1 MTVRRR
7 GSRLGY
13 VEVGRLLGEGWI
25 VCRHTCAWQP
35 PTDVYEDDA
44 GLVVQVEIAGMRSE
58 DFLISLAGQTLVIAG
73 VRTDSASK
81 QTYHQMEIRFGEFRT
96 EVYLPW
102 PVEPEDVEASYEE
115 DGFLKL
121 HFPRPGTQRVPVIEA
136 GREED

>member
-1 MTVRRR
+1 MTGRQT
-7 GSRLGY
+7 GARLGY
-13 VEVGRLLGEGWI
+13 VGVERPLEGWI
-25 VCRHTCAWQP
+25 VYRHTSAWQP

-58 DFLISLAGQTLVIAG
+58 DFSISLAGQTLVVAG

-81 QTYHQMEIRFGEFRT
+81 QMYHQMEIRFGEFRA

-102 PVEPEDVEASYEE
+102 SVEPEDVEASYE
-115 DGFLKL
+115 DGFLKVCL
-121 HFPRPGTQRVPVIEA
+121 PRPMAQCVPVVEV

>member
-1 MTVRRR
+1 MTGRQTGARR
-7 GSRLGY
+7 GY
-13 VEVGRLLGEGWI
+13 VGVERPLGEGWI
-25 VCRHTCAWQP
+25 VYRHTCAWQP

-58 DFLISLAGQTLVIAG
+58 DFSISLAGQMLVVAG

-81 QTYHQMEIRFGEFRT
+81 QMYHQMEIRFGEFRA

-102 PVEPEDVEASYEE
+102 SVEPEDVEASYE
-115 DGFLKL
+115 DGFLKVCL
-121 HFPRPGTQRVPVIEA
+121 PRPMAQRVPVVEV

>member
-1 MTVRRR
+1 MTGRQT
-7 GSRLGY
+7 GARLGY
-13 VEVGRLLGEGWI
+13 VGVERPLGEGWI
-25 VCRHTCAWQP
+25 ACRHTCAWQP

-58 DFLISLAGQTLVIAG
+58 DFSISLAGQMLVVAG

-81 QTYHQMEIRFGEFRT
+81 QMYHQMEIRFGEFRA

-102 PVEPEDVEASYEE
+102 SVEPEDVEASYE
-115 DGFLKL
+115 DGFLKVCL
-121 HFPRPGTQRVPVIEA
+121 PRPMAQRVPVVEV